1 MIFATVK
8 DSVRS
13 SWGMFSAVERRN
25 IFLYILGIT
34 FYKFGLEAFNGSI
47 LALATN
53 RYDYD
58 ALLKHRPAKT
68 FERVGLLSGL
78 NQACQCVGS
87 IIIAPLVRR
96 APARLVLVISVVLF
110 GLFTAIL
117 MVVDAATGGTIMPPE
132 FRGDHPAMDFH
143 YYGKYNTDGMIPIYC
158 VTGIVY
164 GMVEL
169 IRRII
174 PRDIVGGNIQKLRR
188 LDAMVHV
195 FYEISGTGSA
205 FCTALALIPTLGNNY
220 SFIITPVFFAM
231 AGATWFF
238 IKEGDAFQ
246 PPPPPLLGKRPTYI
260 KAVFVSFYLFG
271 ESIWTGCKL
280 LFTNRRFIWLIP
292 GYSIAFYG
300 HRYLENGLAPAV
312 ARRYLGHSAWANI
325 IVGGSNLGELFGALF
340 VFLFTNLVTTPIP
353 WVRLDAIMLLGVW
366 YLSFWTPPQDQVI
379 YAWIIAAT
387 FLPISFGWAAGDVSL
402 AAYIQASLARHESKA
417 QNVSALGAVM
427 ACLYTTYIV
436 TYAISSPLLGQYIDS
451 VYISTGGRDG
461 GGNIHSAIH
470 NVAGVQY
477 SVMAVI
483 IFASTFIP
491 QGAWRINPKMLFNQN
506 LDADLEVT
514 EIGDGIDLKKKSHER
529 DTSLSTDPRD
539 RESW

>member
-1 MIFATVK
+1 MILATVRE
-8 DSVRS
+8 SVRS
-13 SWGMFSAVERRN
+13 SWGMFNAVERRN
-25 IFLYILGIT
+25 IFLYILGIA

-58 ALLKHRPAKT
+58 AFLNHRPAKT

-87 IIIAPLVRR
+87 IMIAPLVRR
-96 APARLVLVISVVLF
+96 APARLVLVVSVVLF
-110 GLFTAIL
+110 GLFTGIL

-143 YYGKYNTDGMIPIYC
+143 YYGDYNTDGIIPIYC
-158 VTGIVY
+158 VTGLVY

-195 FYEISGTGSA
+195 FYETSGTASA

-238 IKEGDAFQ
+238 IKEADTFQ
-246 PPPPPLLGKRPTYI
+246 PPPPPLMGKRPTYI

-271 ESIWTGCKL
+271 ESIWTGSKL
-280 LFTNRRFIWLIP
+280 LLTNRRFIWLIP

-325 IVGGSNLGELFGALF
+325 IVGGSNLGELL
-340 VFLFTNLVTTPIP
+340 
-353 WVRLDAIMLLGVW
+353 
-366 YLSFWTPPQDQVI
+366 
-379 YAWIIAAT
+379 
-387 FLPISFGWAAGDVSL
+387 
-402 AAYIQASLARHESKA
+402 A
-417 QNVSALGAVM
+417 QNVSPLGAVM

-436 TYAISSPLLGQYIDS
+436 TYAIISPLLGQYIDS
-451 VYISTGGRDG
+451 VYIKTGGRDG
-461 GGNIHSAIH
+461 GDIHSAIH

-477 SVMAVI
+477 SVMAII
-483 IFASTFIP
+483 IFTSTFIP
-491 QGAWRINPKMLFNQN
+491 KGAWRINPKMLFNQN

-529 DTSLSTDPRD
+529 ETSLSTNPRD